1 MYSIE
6 KGGRQWPVGN
16 GHPRGFG
23 DQTSLTQSASRMAD
37 SCIGGRRHGGSGLNA
52 VLQKHPGWFHSRDA
66 LITWNTPHFPLKK
79 RHAACN
85 PITTQFV
92 ISPAF
97 KHFMLAAWNTPT
109 LDSQVVYCI
118 DQPNLAPQITKPN
131 TNAIQMQM
139 NGFQRFMIKM
149 LFQEVPS
156 KNQSYMPS
164 KGGRGVHLP
173 SSLEYRNVSLYFPA
187 FSLE

>member
-1 MYSIE
+1 
-6 KGGRQWPVGN
+6 
-16 GHPRGFG
+16 
-23 DQTSLTQSASRMAD
+23 
-37 SCIGGRRHGGSGLNA
+37 
-52 VLQKHPGWFHSRDA
+52 
-66 LITWNTPHFPLKK
+66 
-79 RHAACN
+79 
-85 PITTQFV
+85 
-92 ISPAF
+92 
-97 KHFMLAAWNTPT
+97 MLAAWNTPT

-131 TNAIQMQM
+131 TNARQMQM
-139 NGFQRFMIKM
+139 NGFQRVMIKM